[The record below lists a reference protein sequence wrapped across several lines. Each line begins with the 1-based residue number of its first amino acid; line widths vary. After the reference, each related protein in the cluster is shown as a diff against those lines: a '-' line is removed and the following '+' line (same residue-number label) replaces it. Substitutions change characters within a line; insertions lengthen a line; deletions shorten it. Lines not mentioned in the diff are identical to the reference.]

1 MRTLICLN
9 MGNGGRV
16 ISGCV
21 FFLGEIP
28 GVCVC
33 VCVWVVWVV
42 CALYVP
48 MNVTR
53 LSKVPMV
60 M

>member
-9 MGNGGRV
+9 MGNGGLV
-16 ISGCV
+16 VSGCV
-21 FFLGEIP
+21 FFLDEIS
-28 GVCVC
+28 GVCG
-33 VCVWVVWVV
+33 WVV